1 MKTQDLL
8 DPKSWA
14 ERTFGRVQLHDMR
27 RTRRAV
33 QAATNLAEN
42 PMGSLPAQMHT
53 WKETKA
59 LYRWLDEPDVTF
71 AALMHPHF
79 QQTGEQA
86 TSFPVVLLVQDT
98 TDIDLSHRRKI
109 SGVGQI
115 GNERGRGFFVQT
127 VLAVRPPTREVLGC
141 MAQEPFVR
149 IPAPDGEQRY
159 QRRKREERETDV
171 WMRQVQSIGTP
182 EPGSMWV
189 HVGDRGADMFPF
201 FQACQATQTHFLVRA
216 AQNRRVQKSEDEI
229 TYSLTQARSWPSQAS
244 RPFEVPARHGHPGRS
259 TQLQLSFGQMTLLPP
274 RHEPRASKEPLT
286 VWVIRVWEE
295 QAPEGE
301 EPLEWIL
308 VTSVPTTTLEQAWER
323 VDWYRHRWLVEDYHQ
338 CLKSGCRIEQRQ
350 LQTVDSLI
358 RLLGL
363 LSPLAV
369 RLLQVR
375 ACAREDPERPA
386 HEVIEPL
393 MLAVLAER
401 CGQSPLTM
409 TVGTFWTE
417 VARLGGYLARS
428 HDGPPGW
435 RTIWKGWLS
444 LQTLLE
450 GVHLAFHLRL

>member
-1 MKTQDLL
+1 MQ
-8 DPKSWA
+8 
-14 ERTFGRVQLHDMR
+14 
-27 RTRRAV
+27 
-33 QAATNLAEN
+33 
-42 PMGSLPAQMHT
+42 T

-59 LYRWLDEPDVTF
+59 LYRLLDEPDVTF
-71 AALMHPHF
+71 AALMQPHL
-79 QQTGEQA
+79 QQTREQA
-86 TSFPVVLLVQDT
+86 NSSPVVLLVQDT
-98 TDIDLSHRRKI
+98 TDIDLSHRHKI

-127 VLAVRPPTREVLGC
+127 VLAVRPQAREVLGC

-149 IPAPDGEQRY
+149 IPAPQGEQRY
-159 QRRKREERETDV
+159 QRRKREERESDV
-171 WMRQVQSIGTP
+171 WMRQVQAIGTP
-182 EPGSMWV
+182 EPTSMWV

-201 FQACQATQTHFLVRA
+201 FQACRSTQTHFLVRA
-216 AQNRRVQKSEDEI
+216 AQNRRTLQNEDEI
-229 TYSLTQARSWPSQAS
+229 SYELPQARSWPSQAS

-259 TQLQLSFGQMTLLPP
+259 TQLQLAFGQLTLLPP

-301 EPLEWIL
+301 EPLEWL
-308 VTSVPTTTLEQAWER
+308 LMTSVPTTTLEQAWER
-323 VDWYRHRWLVEDYHQ
+323 VDWYQYRWLVEDYHQ
-338 CLKSGCRIEQRQ
+338 CLKSGCRIEERQ
-350 LQTVDSLI
+350 LQTVDGLM

-369 RLLQVR
+369 RLMQVR
-375 ACAREDPERPA
+375 TLARENPERPA

-393 MLAVLAER
+393 MLAVLAQR
-401 CGQSPLTM
+401 SGHSSASM

-417 VARLGGYLARS
+417 SARLGGYLARR

-450 GVHLAFHLRL
+450 GAHLAFHLRL

>member
-1 MKTQDLL
+1 MICV
-8 DPKSWA
+8 
-14 ERTFGRVQLHDMR
+14 ERDERSKR
-27 RTRRAV
+27 EAW
-33 QAATNLAEN
+33 LAEN
-42 PMGSLPAQMHT
+42 PLGSLPAQMQT

-59 LYRWLDEPDVTF
+59 LYRLLDEPDVTF
-71 AALMHPHF
+71 AALMQPHL
-79 QQTGEQA
+79 QQTRDQA
-86 TSFPVVLLVQDT
+86 NYSPVVQDT

-127 VLAVRPPTREVLGC
+127 VLAVRPQTREVLGC
-141 MAQEPFVR
+141 LAQEPFVR
-149 IPAPDGEQRY
+149 IPAPDGEQRH

-171 WMRQVQSIGTP
+171 WIRQVQTIGTP
-182 EPGSMWV
+182 AAGGTWV

-201 FQACQATQTHFLVRA
+201 FQACHATQTHFLVRA
-216 AQNRRVQKSEDEI
+216 AQNRRVQESEEEI
-229 TYSLTQARSWPSQAS
+229 NYSLMRARSWPSQAS
-244 RPFEVPARHGHPGRS
+244 RPFEVPARHGHQGRQ

-274 RHEPRASKEPLT
+274 RHEPRASKEPVT

-295 QAPEGE
+295 QVTSGE
-301 EPLEWIL
+301 EPLEWVL
-308 VTSVPTTTLEQAWER
+308 LTSIPTTTLEQAWER
-323 VDWYRHRWLVEDYHQ
+323 VDWYQYRWLVEDYHQ
-338 CLKSGCRIEQRQ
+338 CLKSGCRIEERQ
-350 LQTVDSLI
+350 LQTVDGLM

-369 RLLQVR
+369 RLVQVR
-375 ACAREDPERPA
+375 ASAREDPERPA

-393 MLAVLAER
+393 MLAVLAQR
-401 CGQSPLTM
+401 SGHSPATM
-409 TVGTFWTE
+409 TVGTYWTE